1 MHGTTPTGTNA
12 AFLQL
17 EDIGEYKFT
26 LTVGGATREFSVVVN
41 SFPTLKLSAAYRGT
55 TADED
60 VAATTKE
67 NVYNGYVQLPL
78 GVSKLHVDFE
88 GVNTSKVKYVKFVDA
103 TSNSDPSLPTI
114 TETGT
119 DLTNLELKFTS
130 GIARK
135 IIPIRNPGTQLGV
148 QSVKAF
154 LYDGDKVNIG
164 YAKFAYIVNE
174 LLPEVTV
181 TTASASA
188 GFDSGKTITLS
199 VTDISSGNL
208 TTNPITATISAKSTG
223 GTLAQA
229 STAILSKIA
238 VSAPA
243 ANGTITLASVFNVTD
258 SVAVADTVLLV
269 AAKTYR
275 FTYTVKDGSG
285 NVRSIFVNLA
295 NPA

>member
-1 MHGTTPTGTNA
+1 VLFRSENA
-12 AFLQL
+12 AFLEL
-17 EDIGEYKFT
+17 TKLGEYKFT

-55 TADED
+55 TADAD

-88 GVNTSKVKYVKFVDA
+88 GVNTSKVKYVKFVSA

-119 DLTNLELKFTS
+119 DLTDLELKFTS

-135 IIPIRNPGTQLGV
+135 IIPIRNSGTQLGV
-148 QSVKAF
+148 QSVTAF
-154 LYDGDKVNIG
+154 LYDADKVNIG

-208 TTNPITATISAKSTG
+208 TTNPITATISAKSTA

-229 STAILSKIA
+229 STDILSKIA

-258 SVAVADTVLLV
+258 SVAVADTVVLV